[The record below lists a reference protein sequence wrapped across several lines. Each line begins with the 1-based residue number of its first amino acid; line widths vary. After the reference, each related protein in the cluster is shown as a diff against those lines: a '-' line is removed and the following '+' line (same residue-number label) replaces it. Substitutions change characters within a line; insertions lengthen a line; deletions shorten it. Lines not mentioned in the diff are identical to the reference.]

1 MLECFGHIFSA
12 PFTQTID
19 HFLQCLSALCQGILR
34 LWRHHRIYFAV
45 NQDESNSLHPA
56 DHVIPFC
63 QAHDIVVQAWGPLG
77 QGQGGLFTNPIV
89 TQISGKHHKTPAQ
102 ILLRF
107 CLQKGIGIISKS
119 VHLERMKQ
127 NLDIL
132 DLSLSETEMKQISSL
147 QTKGASFLHSPDFV
161 QMLCSKWH
169 AAR

>member
-1 MLECFGHIFSA
+1 MLECSRHIFSA

-19 HFLQCLSALCQGILR
+19 HFLACLSALCQGILR

-45 NQDESNSLHPA
+45 NQYESNSLHPA

-102 ILLRF
+102 IILRF
-107 CLQKGIGIISKS
+107 RSHRDTDQWKTSQNTCPDHPALQPA
-119 VHLERMKQ
+119 ERHWHHFK
-127 NLDIL
+127 IR
-132 DLSLSETEMKQISSL
+132 LSGTHETES
-147 QTKGASFLHSPDFV
+147 
-161 QMLCSKWH
+161 
-169 AAR
+169 

>member
-1 MLECFGHIFSA
+1 MLECSRHIFSA

-63 QAHDIVVQAWGPLG
+63 QTHDIVFQAWGPLG
-77 QGQGGLFTNPIV
+77 QGQGGLFTNLIV

-102 ILLRF
+102 IILRF
-107 CLQKGIGIISKS
+107 SLQKGIGIISKS
-119 VHLERMKQ
+119 VYLERTKQ
-127 NLDIL
+127 NLDL
-132 DLSLSETEMKQISSL
+132 
-147 QTKGASFLHSPDFV
+147 V
-161 QMLCSKWH
+161 
-169 AAR
+169 AAHTQSIAVKDV